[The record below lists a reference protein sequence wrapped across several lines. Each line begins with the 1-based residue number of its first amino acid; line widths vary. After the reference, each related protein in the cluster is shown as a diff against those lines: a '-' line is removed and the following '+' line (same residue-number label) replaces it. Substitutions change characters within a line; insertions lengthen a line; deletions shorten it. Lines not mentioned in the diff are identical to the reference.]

1 MPFYRSTN
9 DSRSGPISLM
19 YRARVTPYLE
29 YGIMDLRGGENM
41 ESLLVVALM
50 FGLLWLTKNVL
61 WKAID
66 FLRDIFGRR

>member
-1 MPFYRSTN
+1 
-9 DSRSGPISLM
+9 
-19 YRARVTPYLE
+19 
-29 YGIMDLRGGENM
+29 M

-61 WKAID
+61 RKAID

>member
-1 MPFYRSTN
+1 
-9 DSRSGPISLM
+9 
-19 YRARVTPYLE
+19 
-29 YGIMDLRGGENM
+29 MDLRGGENM

-50 FGLLWLTKNVL
+50 FGLLWLTKKVL